1 MIRYI
6 LISLFVFAPL
16 VQANDLSY
24 KTNEKLS
31 TVLSKKV
38 TQLSNDLYLNVNFST
53 ALSLVDERFE
63 KEYSFHEDVS
73 EQPMLTLSY
82 RF

>member
-6 LISLFVFAPL
+6 LIGVFIFNSLL
-16 VQANDLSY
+16 QANDLSY
-24 KTNEKLS
+24 KSKGSLDTI
-31 TVLSKKV
+31 LSKKV
-38 TQLSNDLYLNVNFST
+38 TKLNSDLYLNINFLT
-53 ALSLVDERFE
+53 ALPLVDERFE
-63 KEYSFHEDVS
+63 KEYSFHENIN